1 MKIGLLQFKES
12 KNLRS
17 KKLPKDIKMLKEAV
31 ISLGHIPKVIRV
43 DRCQLYYERQK
54 PVILYGG
61 KPFPKVDVIIPRF
74 NALTDVTLKATIVHQ
89 LDLLGYPIIQKYT
102 SLVRAKNKLRTL
114 QLLTSKKIPVP
125 KTMVV
130 SRFEYLDTAIE
141 KVGGEPVILKTPF
154 GSLGKGV
161 AIVETKRALHS
172 AFDMLLSSPD
182 FNSLMIQEYVKE
194 SEGKDIR
201 VFIVDGKIVAKME
214 RDAEGRDF
222 RSNMALGGSGKV
234 VKLSKQERD
243 IARNAAKALKLK
255 VAGVDLLRSNHGP
268 VVMEVNCNP
277 GLEGITETTGIDV
290 AKKIVEYAVKFAE
303 SKNSSR

>member
-31 ISLGHIPKVIRV
+31 IALGHIPKVIRV

-54 PVILYGG
+54 PVILYSG

-74 NALTDVTLKATIVHQ
+74 NALSDVTLKAIIVHQ
-89 LDLLGYPIIQKYT
+89 LDVLGYPIIQKYT

-130 SRFEYLDTAIE
+130 NRFEYLDTAIE

-222 RSNMALGGSGKV
+222 RSNMALGGTGKD
-234 VKLSKQERD
+234 VKLSKKERD
-243 IARNAAKALKLK
+243 IARDAAKALNLN

-277 GLEGITETTGIDV
+277 GLEGITETTGVDV
-290 AKKIVEYAVKFAE
+290 AKKIVEYAVKFA
-303 SKNSSR
+303 KSRNA